1 MLFYSPF
8 RCDFTECPASS
19 DASFFRKNS
28 PAPDVQA
35 SCEKRVE
42 IIVGTWG
49 QHSELMAGAALRWH
63 FRSPGKEI
71 PAVTHRHREG
81 CAWSFEKKEGNTT
94 LNSSVLWKRRT
105 AQALSSSQFV

>member
-8 RCDFTECPASS
+8 NCETTECPASS

-42 IIVGTWG
+42 IMAGACS
-49 QHSELMAGAALRWH
+49 QHSQFMAGAALRWH

-71 PAVTHRHREG
+71 PAVTYWPREG
-81 CAWSFEKKEGNTT
+81 CIWSFEKKEGITA

-105 AQALSSSQFV
+105 AQAL